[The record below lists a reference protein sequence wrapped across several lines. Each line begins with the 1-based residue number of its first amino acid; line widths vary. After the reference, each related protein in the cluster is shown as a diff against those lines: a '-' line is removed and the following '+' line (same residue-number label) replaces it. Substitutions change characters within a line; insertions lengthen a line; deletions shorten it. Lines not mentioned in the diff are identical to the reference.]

1 MKAYLYQEV
10 YKIEGENGREAMIT
24 FTEGKFDRCNYNL
37 TGTYNLEDWKFLGEV
52 AQEIQRLVSE
62 KK

>member
-10 YKIEGENGREAMIT
+10 YKIKDRYGREAKII
-24 FTEGKFDRCNYNL
+24 FIEGKFNRCEYNL